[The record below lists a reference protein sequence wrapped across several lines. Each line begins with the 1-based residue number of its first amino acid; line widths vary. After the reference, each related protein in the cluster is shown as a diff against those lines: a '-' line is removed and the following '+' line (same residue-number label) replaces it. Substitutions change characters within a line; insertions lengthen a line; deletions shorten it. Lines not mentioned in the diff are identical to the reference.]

1 MTKDLTCGNPGSV
14 LIKFTLPMFVGV
26 IFQQLYNI
34 ADSVIAGHFVGEDA
48 LAAVGASYPITMIF
62 MSIAIGFQSGCS
74 VVISHFFG
82 AKDYKAV
89 KTCISTSLIM
99 SLALSLML
107 TATGFAIST
116 PLMKLVK
123 TPANIFEDG
132 QLYLNIYILG
142 FGFVFLYNVTTGI
155 FNSLGDSRTPLVF
168 LIGSSVGNILLD
180 LLLVIAFDM
189 GVAGVAWATFIA
201 QGIACILSL
210 IVLLVRVR
218 GIKSEQRPNLIS
230 FGAMKSISSIA
241 VPSIFQM
248 SFVSVGNMFVQSLVN
263 SFGSSVIAGYSAAIK
278 LNTFAVTSF
287 STMSNSVSSFTAQ
300 NLGGK
305 MPERVTKGF
314 SAGLKLGLSLAAVFF
329 AIYFIFP
336 KYVLGI
342 FMDDDA
348 TALAL
353 KTGTEFL
360 RIVSPFYFFVC
371 TKVICDGVLKGSG
384 CMLQFMLATF
394 TDLLLRVVLAF
405 VLSGFW
411 GAVGIWRAWPVSWA
425 IATVMSYLFYK
436 KGSWKKGYYQ

>member
-62 MSIAIGFQSGCS
+62 MAIALGFQSGCS

-82 AKDYKAV
+82 ARDYKAV

-99 SLALSLML
+99 SLVLSLIL

-123 TPANIFEDG
+123 TPQNIFEDG

-142 FGFVFLYNVTTGI
+142 FSFVFLYNVTTGI
-155 FNSLGDSRTPLVF
+155 FNSLGDSRTPLIF
-168 LIGSSVGNILLD
+168 LIGSSVGNVLLD
-180 LLLVIAFDM
+180 LWFVTAFDM

-210 IVLLVRVR
+210 VVLLIRVR
-218 GIKSEQRPNLIS
+218 NIKSEQKPNLIS
-230 FGAMKSISSIA
+230 FGAMRSISSIA

-248 SFVSVGNMFVQSLVN
+248 SFVSVGNMFVQSIVN

-287 STMSNSVSSFTAQ
+287 STMSNAVSSFTAQ
-300 NLGGK
+300 NLGGRK
-305 MPERVTKGF
+305 PERVTKGF
-314 SAGLKLGLSLAAVFF
+314 SAGLKLGLSFAAVFF
-329 AIYFIFP
+329 AVYFIFP
-336 KYVLGI
+336 KYVLGL

-371 TKVICDGVLKGSG
+371 TKVISDGVLKGSG

-405 VLSGFW
+405 VLSDIW
-411 GAVGIWRAWPVSWA
+411 GAVGIWRAWPVSWI
-425 IATVMSYLFYK
+425 IATVMSFLFYK
-436 KGSWKKGYYQ
+436 KGSWKKGYYK